1 MKLIYIL
8 SSLAAI
14 LSIGGCQHLAEKNP
28 TLKAELTVFHEI
40 PSDFKPSTIAIVP
53 WHQSQK
59 NSLEFKNYAAILKD
73 RIEKLGFTV
82 IDHQKKPELL
92 LFFDYGDDNGKE
104 MTETYSVPDFGM
116 IGYTGY
122 SMNSWGM
129 YTGLPMYGY
138 RGYQTHINK
147 YTLYTRHIYI
157 DIAKPKSKD
166 KELDKIYEGSLK
178 SKGTC
183 SKLTVTLPYLID
195 VYFNNFPGKNNETQ
209 SLEKSWNGAC

>member
-8 SSLAAI
+8 YSLFAI
-14 LSIGGCQHLAEKNP
+14 LSLSGCQHLSEKNT

-73 RIEKLGFTV
+73 RIEKLGFIV

-104 MTETYSVPDFGM
+104 MTETYTVPDFGM

-138 RGYQTHINK
+138 RGYQTHVNK

-166 KELDKIYEGSLK
+166 KELDKIYEGSLR

-183 SKLTVTLPYLID
+183 SKLTVTIPYLID
-195 VYFNNFPGKNNETQ
+195 MYFNNFPGKNSETQ
-209 SLEKSWNGAC
+209 SLEKSWNGVC